1 MTTKPDLL
9 CCHSQRE
16 SACKYFWSAILDPL
30 VNQLIFANL
39 AHRPLRTL
47 LSVLAIGVE
56 VTMILTL
63 VGVSYGTLDASA
75 RRARGIGADVFVRP
89 PGSSA
94 ISLSSAPLTD
104 KLVTKLG
111 EHPGVVLATG
121 TMVQSTGGF
130 STVQGVDFPQ
140 VDRMASTWRGPG
152 TVQKDGFKFLSG
164 TPFQGPDD
172 IIVDEFYAREG
183 KLKPG
188 DHKKIINHDW
198 RVAGVYE
205 SGKLAA
211 VMAPIQTLQD
221 LTGNEGKISAIYLKL
236 ANPKQA
242 DDFVKQLRMEMNGNP
257 DPETGYRIYTVEEF
271 TSQLNVSSVTLLK
284 DFIYVVIGIASIV
297 GFIVVF
303 MAMYTAVLERTRE
316 IGILKAV
323 GAGPGYIL
331 NILFRE
337 TILLALIG
345 TVIGILMTYGTQWLM
360 LHAVPASLVQLTVYK
375 WWPIAG
381 GIAIAGA
388 LVGTVVP
395 AIRAVRQDATEA
407 LSYE

>member
-1 MTTKPDLL
+1 
-9 CCHSQRE
+9 
-16 SACKYFWSAILDPL
+16 L
-30 VNQLIFANL
+30 VNKLIFANL
-39 AHRPLRTL
+39 AHRPLRTF

-89 PGSSA
+89 PGTSV
-94 ISLSSAPLTD
+94 IGLTSAPMSQKVVD
-104 KLVTKLG
+104 ILG
-111 EHPGVVLATG
+111 QEPGVVLSTG
-121 TMVQSTGGF
+121 TMVQSIGGF
-130 STVQGVDFPQ
+130 STIQGVDFP
-140 VDRMASTWRGPG
+140 VIDRMASTWRGSG
-152 TVQKDGFKFLSG
+152 TPQKDGFKFLEG
-164 TPFQGPDD
+164 TPLQAPDD
-172 IIVDEFYAREG
+172 VIVDEFYARE
-183 KLKPG
+183 KKVHPG
-188 DHKKIINHDW
+188 DHVKIINHEW
-198 RVAGVYE
+198 RVAGIYE

-211 VMAPIQTLQD
+211 ILAPIDTLQR
-221 LTGNEGKISAIYLKL
+221 LTGNEGKISAVYLKL
-236 ANPKQA
+236 DDPNHA
-242 DDFVKQLRMEMNGNP
+242 DAFVKALRLKLNNGNP

-271 TSQLNVSSVTLLK
+271 TSQLTVNNVSMLK

-323 GAGPGYIL
+323 GAGTGYIL

-345 TVIGILMTYGTQWLM
+345 TVFGILMTYGTQWLM
-360 LHAVPASLVQLTVYK
+360 SHAVPASLVQETVYQ
-375 WWPIAG
+375 WWWRAAL
-381 GIAIAGA
+381 IAITGA
-388 LVGTVVP
+388 LVGTIVP
-395 AIRAVRQDATEA
+395 AARAVKQDATEA

>member
-1 MTTKPDLL
+1 M
-9 CCHSQRE
+9 
-16 SACKYFWSAILDPL
+16 
-30 VNQLIFANL
+30 VNKLIFANL
-39 AHRPLRTL
+39 AHRPVRTL
-47 LSVLAIGVE
+47 LSILAIGVE

-94 ISLSSAPLTD
+94 ISLSSAPLTE
-104 KLVTKLG
+104 KIVPVLAGK
-111 EHPGVVLATG
+111 PGVILATG

-130 STVQGVDFPQ
+130 STIQGVDFPTM
-140 VDRMASTWRGPG
+140 DKMASTWRGPG
-152 TVQKDGFKFLSG
+152 TPEHQGFKFLAG
-164 TPFQGPDD
+164 GPFAGPDD
-172 IIVDEFYAREG
+172 ILVDEYYAKEKKVR
-183 KLKPG
+183 PG
-188 DHKKIINHDW
+188 DHVKLLAHDW

-205 SGKLAA
+205 SGKLSAL
-211 VMAPIQTLQD
+211 MAPIDTLQR
-221 LTGNEGKISAIYLKL
+221 LTGNEGKISAVYLKL
-236 ANPKQA
+236 ADPKAA
-242 DDFVKQLRMEMNGNP
+242 DAFVKQLRLDLNNGNP

-271 TSQLNVSSVTLLK
+271 TSQLSVSNVSMLK
-284 DFIYVVIGIASIV
+284 DFIYVVIGIATIV

-337 TILLALIG
+337 TLMLAILG
-345 TVIGILMTYGTQWLM
+345 TAAGILMTFGTQWLM
-360 LHAVPASLVQLTVYK
+360 LHAVPASLVQETVYK
-375 WWPIAG
+375 WWLIAAM
-381 GIAIAGA
+381 IAIVGA
-388 LVGTVVP
+388 VIGTVVP
-395 AIRAVRQDATEA
+395 AMRAVRQDATEA